1 MIPAEPVT
9 FVEEIKK
16 SRFIT
21 LLAHTDGVEAAK
33 AFVESVRAEHPDA
46 RHHCVA
52 WVAGPPDDSQQLGF
66 SDDGEPAGTAGK
78 PMLSQLMGSGVGE
91 ITAVVVRYYG
101 GILLGTGGLVK
112 AYGGGVQQALNIL
125 KTTRKTPL
133 TEYTLLCDYAQLSGI
148 EALLRQFNGV
158 IAHSE
163 YQAMVQLRVALPHF
177 RAITRIVGLLV
188 ILFSGTMIIPGLVAL
203 IYRDGAG
210 RAFTQTFFVA
220 LAIGSLLWWPN
231 RRQKGELKSREGF
244 LIVVLFWTVLGSVGS
259 LPFIF
264 SEQPNLSITDAFFES
279 FSGLTTTGATTL
291 VGLDSLPHAILFY
304 RQMLQWFGGMGII
317 VLAVAILPILGV
329 GGMQL
334 YRAEMPGPL
343 KDNKMRP
350 RIAET
355 AKTLWLIYVLLTV
368 ACALALWFAGMP
380 AFDAI
385 GHSFATIAI
394 GGFSTHDASVGYF
407 DSPTINTIIAIFLLI
422 SGCNYG
428 LHFSLLSGRSL
439 KVYWRDPE
447 FRMFIGV
454 QLTLVIICTLVLWF
468 HDVYNSA
475 LTTLNQAFFQVV
487 SMATTAGFT
496 TDSIARWPLFL
507 PVLLLCS
514 AFIGGCAGSTGGG
527 LKVIRILLLFKQGNR
542 ELKRLVHLGNRAL
555 PERILEAVWGFFS
568 AYALVFIVSMLAI
581 IATGVDDFSAFAS
594 VVATLNNLGP
604 GLGVVADNFASMNP
618 VAKWILIANMLFGR
632 LEVFTLLVLFTPTFW
647 RE

>member
-1 MIPAEPVT
+1 M
-9 FVEEIKK
+9 
-16 SRFIT
+16 
-21 LLAHTDGVEAAK
+21 
-33 AFVESVRAEHPDA
+33 
-46 RHHCVA
+46 
-52 WVAGPPDDSQQLGF
+52 
-66 SDDGEPAGTAGK
+66 
-78 PMLSQLMGSGVGE
+78 
-91 ITAVVVRYYG
+91 
-101 GILLGTGGLVK
+101 
-112 AYGGGVQQALNIL
+112 
-125 KTTRKTPL
+125 
-133 TEYTLLCDYAQLSGI
+133 
-148 EALLRQFNGV
+148 
-158 IAHSE
+158 
-163 YQAMVQLRVALPHF
+163 HF

-188 ILFSGTMIIPGLVAL
+188 ILFSGTMILPGLVAL

-407 DSPTINTIIAIFLLI
+407 DSPTRSGI
-422 SGCNYG
+422 S
-428 LHFSLLSGRSL
+428 HVHRRA
-439 KVYWRDPE
+439 VD
-447 FRMFIGV
+447 
-454 QLTLVIICTLVLWF
+454 
-468 HDVYNSA
+468 A
-475 LTTLNQAFFQVV
+475 
-487 SMATTAGFT
+487 
-496 TDSIARWPLFL
+496 
-507 PVLLLCS
+507 
-514 AFIGGCAGSTGGG
+514 GGCLYAGAVDTQYLRFSAHDHQPGLFPGGIDGDDCRIYHGQYCPLAAVPAGAVAVFCFYRRLCRVDGGG
-527 LKVIRILLLFKQGNR
+527 LEGDSYP
-542 ELKRLVHLGNRAL
+542 A
-555 PERILEAVWGFFS
+555 AV
-568 AYALVFIVSMLAI
+568 
-581 IATGVDDFSAFAS
+581 
-594 VVATLNNLGP
+594 
-604 GLGVVADNFASMNP
+604 
-618 VAKWILIANMLFGR
+618 
-632 LEVFTLLVLFTPTFW
+632 
-647 RE
+647 

>member
-1 MIPAEPVT
+1 MTTRPHSSFKIV
-9 FVEEIKK
+9 
-16 SRFIT
+16 FILG
-21 LLAHTDGVEAAK
+21 LLAMLMPLSIDMYLPALPVISAQFGV
-33 AFVESVRAEHPDA
+33 P
-46 RHHCVA
+46 
-52 WVAGPPDDSQQLGF
+52 AGSAQMTLSTYILGF
-66 SDDGEPAGTAGK
+66 ALGQLFYGPMADSLGRK
-78 PMLSQLMGSGVGE
+78 P
-91 ITAVVVRYYG
+91 
-101 GILLGTGGLVK
+101 
-112 AYGGGVQQALNIL
+112 
-125 KTTRKTPL
+125 
-133 TEYTLLCDYAQLSGI
+133 
-148 EALLRQFNGV
+148 
-158 IAHSE
+158 
-163 YQAMVQLRVALPHF
+163 
-177 RAITRIVGLLV
+177 V
-188 ILFSGTMIIPGLVAL
+188 ILGGTL
-203 IYRDGAG
+203 IFA
-210 RAFTQTFFVA
+210 AA
-220 LAIGSLLWWPN
+220 A
-231 RRQKGELKSREGF
+231 
-244 LIVVLFWTVLGSVGS
+244 
-259 LPFIF
+259 
-264 SEQPNLSITDAFFES
+264 
-279 FSGLTTTGATTL
+279 
-291 VGLDSLPHAILFY
+291 
-304 RQMLQWFGGMGII
+304 
-317 VLAVAILPILGV
+317 
-329 GGMQL
+329 
-334 YRAEMPGPL
+334 
-343 KDNKMRP
+343 
-350 RIAET
+350 
-355 AKTLWLIYVLLTV
+355 V

-454 QLTLVIICTLVLWF
+454 QLTLVVICTLVLWF

-475 LTTLNQAFFQVV
+475 VTTLNQAFFQVV

-542 ELKRLVHLGNRAL
+542 ELKRLVHPNAVYSIKLGNRAL